1 MPAGRRS
8 RKVKW
13 KKKIERKKEQKYER
27 RRDQTQMLLIASL
40 ALAVGFVSCLEQAQ
54 KKERERV

>member
-1 MPAGRRS
+1 MEE
-8 RKVKW
+8 
-13 KKKIERKKEQKYER
+13 KKIERKKEQKYER